1 MRVFFPGVHI
11 IIVNSAARRT
21 RKVMDVARDY
31 KRMTSAGWA
40 WLVTDGTTSLVGHFY
55 FHGR

>member
-1 MRVFFPGVHI
+1 MRVFFPGVRI

-21 RKVMDVARDY
+21 RKVMDVARGY

-40 WLVTDGTTSLVGHFY
+40 WLVTDGTT
-55 FHGR
+55 